1 MATCPSSRLDRR
13 QFSVRS
19 LYGLTALMGLG
30 ISTPAAIYLFGSPS
44 ARESGWIDAG
54 AIPGIPE
61 GQPVELPIVRI
72 HRDGWKI
79 TAEQDSVWVVKKDG
93 KLTAF
98 SPRCTHLGCAYHWDT
113 VQRVFVCP
121 CHGSV
126 FSQTGAVISGPAP
139 RPLDRFVTRIDG
151 DRLWLG
157 KMQDNASQERQ
168 S

>member
-1 MATCPSSRLDRR
+1 MHACSSRSLDRR

-19 LYGLTALMGLG
+19 LYGLTALIGLG

-44 ARESGWIDAG
+44 KTETGWIDAG
-54 AIPGIPE
+54 AIPSLPN
-61 GQPVELPIVRI
+61 GQPVELPVVRI

-79 TAEQDSVWVVKKDG
+79 TAEQDTVWVVKKDG

-98 SPRCTHLGCAYHWDT
+98 SPRCTHLGCAYHWDAAKE
-113 VQRVFVCP
+113 VFLCP

-126 FSQTGAVISGPAP
+126 FSETGTVLAGPAP

-157 KMQDNASQERQ
+157 KLQGGGSEEQQ